1 MQFHVAIARESDA
14 DQAAQAL
21 VASVREAFGRTS
33 PDLICL
39 FFSPH
44 YANASQE
51 LVETLHR
58 QLAPHVMVGCMG
70 EGVIGPFE
78 EYEDASVVTLWAAQ
92 LPGVRMV
99 PLHLTFHERE
109 KQSSDP
115 VSQTGTGLEGW
126 PQELESLSDRPTF
139 LVFADPFSTP
149 IEDVFET
156 MEERCPGAP
165 AIGGIAGGGTD
176 LGENRLVFNGRIVKE
191 GLVGVA
197 LWGPVWIRTLVSQ
210 GCQPIGERYVVT
222 KAERNIMY
230 ELGGVPTL
238 ERLQETLQ
246 RLGPERGKR
255 VAMAVQVGVAF
266 DEQRERFDRGDFL
279 IRGLL
284 GADQRTGGVAI
295 SDIVKEGQTIQF
307 HVRDPRAASE
317 DLNLLLAQDRL
328 DYPHSPLKGALLF
341 SCNGRGRRFFTEP
354 NHDITALQRQAE
366 GIPVAG
372 FFAAGEIGPVGGKNF
387 IHGYTA
393 SAALFAEPFPER
405 DPLPGHGPGH
415 G

>member
-1 MQFHVAIARESDA
+1 MQFHVAIARESGA
-14 DQAAQAL
+14 EQAAQTL
-21 VASVREAFGRTS
+21 IASVREAFGRTA
-33 PDLICL
+33 PDLVCL

-44 YANASQE
+44 YAKAARE

-58 QLAPHVMVGCMG
+58 ELAPRVMVGCMG
-70 EGVIGPFE
+70 DGVIGPAE
-78 EYEDASVVTLWAAQ
+78 EYENTSVVTLWAAQ
-92 LPGVRMV
+92 LPDVRMV
-99 PLHLTFHERE
+99 PFHLTFHEKE
-109 KQSSDP
+109 SQSSY
-115 VSQTGTGLEGW
+115 TFEGW
-126 PQELESLSDRPTF
+126 PQELDSLSERPTF

-156 MEERCPGAP
+156 METRCPGAP
-165 AIGGIAGGGTD
+165 AIGGVASGGTD
-176 LGENRLVFNGRIVKE
+176 LGENRLVMNGGIVQE

-238 ERLQETLQ
+238 ERLQETLED
-246 RLGPERGKR
+246 LGPERGKQ

-266 DEQRERFDRGDFL
+266 DEQREEFGRGDFL

-284 GADQRTGGVAI
+284 GADQRSGGVAI
-295 SDIVKEGQTIQF
+295 SDVVKEGQTIQF
-307 HVRDPRAASE
+307 HVRDPSAASE
-317 DLNLLLAQDRL
+317 DFNLLLAQDRV
-328 DYPHSPLKGALLF
+328 DFPNSPFKGALLF
-341 SCNGRGRRFFTEP
+341 SCNGRGRRFFAEP
-354 NHDITALQRQAE
+354 NHDITALQRQAD

-393 SAALFAEPFPER
+393 SVALFAEPFP
-405 DPLPGHGPGH
+405 DQ
-415 G
+415 

>member
-1 MQFHVAIARESDA
+1 MQFHVDIARESGA
-14 DQAAQAL
+14 EQAAQAL
-21 VASVREAFGRTS
+21 VASVREAFGPTV
-33 PDLICL
+33 PDLVCL

-44 YANASQE
+44 YANASRE
-51 LVETLHR
+51 LVGTLHR
-58 QLAPHVMVGCMG
+58 QLAPRVMVGCMG
-70 EGVIGPFE
+70 EGVIGPSE
-78 EYEDASVVTLWAAQ
+78 EYENASVVTLWAAQ
-92 LPGVRMV
+92 LPGVRMA
-99 PLHLTFHERE
+99 PLHLTFHEKE
-109 KQSSDP
+109 AQTLVP
-115 VSQTGTGLEGW
+115 GSQPGTGLEGW
-126 PQELESLSDRPTF
+126 PQELETLSDRPTF

-149 IEDVFET
+149 IEEVFEK

-165 AIGGIAGGGTD
+165 AIGGIASGGTD
-176 LGENRLVFNGRIVKE
+176 LGENRLVFNGTIVKE

-246 RLGPERGKR
+246 RLGPERGKQ
-255 VAMAVQVGVAF
+255 VARAVQVGVAF
-266 DEQRERFDRGDFL
+266 DEQREQFDRGDFL

-284 GADQRTGGVAI
+284 GADQRSGGVAI
-295 SDIVKEGQTIQF
+295 SDIVKEGQTVQF
-307 HVRDPRAASE
+307 HVRDPMAASE
-317 DLNLLLAQDRL
+317 DFNLLLAQDRR
-328 DYPHSPLKGALLF
+328 DYPDSPLKGALLF
-341 SCNGRGRRFFTEP
+341 SCNGRGRRFFAEP
-354 NHDITALQRQAE
+354 NHDISALQRQAA

-393 SAALFAEPFPER
+393 SVVLFAEPFP
-405 DPLPGHGPGH
+405 DSH
-415 G
+415 

>member
-14 DQAAQAL
+14 DRAAQAL

-51 LVETLHR
+51 LVETLQR

-78 EYEDASVVTLWAAQ
+78 EYEDASVVTLWAAR

-109 KQSSDP
+109 TQSSDP
-115 VSQTGTGLEGW
+115 ASQTGTGFEGW
-126 PQELESLSDRPTF
+126 PQELESLSDRPAF

-165 AIGGIAGGGTD
+165 AIGGVASGGTD
-176 LGENRLVFNGRIVKE
+176 LGENRLVFNGTIVKD

-246 RLGPERGKR
+246 RLGPERGKQ
-255 VAMAVQVGVAF
+255 VALAVQVGVAF

-284 GADQRTGGVAI
+284 GADQRSGGVAI

-341 SCNGRGRRFFTEP
+341 SCNGRGRRFFAEP
-354 NHDITALQRQAE
+354 NHDIAALQRQAE

-393 SAALFAEPFPER
+393 SAALFAEPFP
-405 DPLPGHGPGH
+405 DQ
-415 G
+415 

>member
-1 MQFHVAIARESDA
+1 MQFHVAIARESGA
-14 DQAAQAL
+14 EQAAQAL
-21 VASVREAFGRTS
+21 VASVREAFDRTP
-33 PDLICL
+33 PDLVCL

-44 YANASQE
+44 YANASSD
-51 LVETLHR
+51 LVETLNR
-58 QLAPHVMVGCMG
+58 QLAPRVMVGCMG

-78 EYEDASVVTLWAAQ
+78 EYENASVVTLWAAQ
-92 LPGVRMV
+92 LPAVQMASF
-99 PLHLTFHERE
+99 HLTFHE
-109 KQSSDP
+109 KATQSSYL
-115 VSQTGTGLEGW
+115 LEGW
-126 PQELESLSDRPTF
+126 PQELESLSERPTF

-149 IEDVFET
+149 IEEVFEN

-165 AIGGIAGGGTD
+165 AIGGIASGGTD
-176 LGENRLVFNGRIVKE
+176 LGENRLVFNGNIVKE

-246 RLGPERGKR
+246 RLGSERGKQ

-284 GADQRTGGVAI
+284 GADQRSGGVAI
-295 SDIVKEGQTIQF
+295 SDIVKEGQTVQF
-307 HVRDPRAASE
+307 HVRDPMAASE
-317 DLNLLLAQDRL
+317 DFNLLLAQERR
-328 DYPHSPLKGALLF
+328 DYPNSPLKGALLF
-341 SCNGRGRRFFTEP
+341 SCNGRGRQFFAEP
-354 NHDITALQRQAE
+354 NHDISALQRQAE

-393 SAALFAEPFPER
+393 SVALFAEPLS
-405 DPLPGHGPGH
+405 DQ
-415 G
+415 

>member
-1 MQFHVAIARESDA
+1 MQFHVAIARDSGAE
-14 DQAAQAL
+14 QAAQAL
-21 VASVREAFGRTS
+21 IASVREAFGRMS
-33 PDLICL
+33 PDLVCL

-44 YANASQE
+44 YANASRE
-51 LVETLHR
+51 LVETLQR
-58 QLAPHVMVGCMG
+58 ELAPRVMVGCMG
-70 EGVIGPFE
+70 DGVIGPVE
-78 EYEDASVVTLWAAQ
+78 EYENTSVVSLWAAE

-99 PLHLTFHERE
+99 PFHLTFHEKE
-109 KQSSDP
+109 PQSSGSG
-115 VSQTGTGLEGW
+115 SQPGMGLEGW

-156 MEERCPGAP
+156 IEERCPGAP
-165 AIGGIAGGGTD
+165 AIGGVASGGTD
-176 LGENRLVFNGRIVKE
+176 LGENRLVFNGGIVQE
-191 GLVGVA
+191 GLVGAA

-238 ERLQETLQ
+238 ERLQETLE
-246 RLGPERGKR
+246 RLGPERGKQ

-266 DEQRERFDRGDFL
+266 DEQREQFDRGDFL

-284 GADQRTGGVAI
+284 GADQRSGGVAI

-317 DLNLLLAQDRL
+317 DFNLLLAQDRL
-328 DYPHSPLKGALLF
+328 DFPNSPFKGALLF
-341 SCNGRGRRFFTEP
+341 SCNGRGRRFFGEP

-393 SAALFAEPFPER
+393 SAALFAEPFP
-405 DPLPGHGPGH
+405 DK
-415 G
+415 

>member
-1 MQFHVAIARESDA
+1 MQFHVAIACDSGA
-14 DQAAQAL
+14 AQAAQAL
-21 VASVREAFGRTS
+21 ITSVREAFGRTS
-33 PDLICL
+33 PDLVCL

-44 YANASQE
+44 YAGASRE

-58 QLAPHVMVGCMG
+58 QLTPQVMVGCMG

-78 EYEDASVVTLWAAQ
+78 EYENKSVVILWAAH
-92 LPGVRMV
+92 LPAVRMV
-99 PLHLTFHERE
+99 PFHLTFHEKE
-109 KQSSDP
+109 KQSSYIH
-115 VSQTGTGLEGW
+115 EGW

-149 IEDVFET
+149 IEDVFEK

-165 AIGGIAGGGTD
+165 AIGGIASGGMD
-176 LGENRLVFNGRIVKE
+176 LGENRLVLNGRIVEE
-191 GLVGVA
+191 GLIGVA

-222 KAERNIMY
+222 KAEKNIIY
-230 ELGGVPTL
+230 ELGGMPTL

-246 RLGPERGKR
+246 GLGPERGKQ

-266 DEQRERFDRGDFL
+266 DEQRERFNRGDFL

-284 GADQRTGGVAI
+284 GADQRSGGVAI

-307 HVRDPRAASE
+307 HVRDPQAASE

-354 NHDITALQRQAE
+354 NHDIAALQRQAE

-405 DPLPGHGPGH
+405 DPLPGQGPGH

>member
-1 MQFHVAIARESDA
+1 MQFHVAIARDSGAE
-14 DQAAQAL
+14 QAAQAL
-21 VASVREAFGRTS
+21 TASVREAFGRTA
-33 PDLICL
+33 PDLVCL

-44 YANASQE
+44 YANASRE

-58 QLAPHVMVGCMG
+58 ELAPRVMVGCMG
-70 EGVIGPFE
+70 DGVIGPVE
-78 EYEDASVVTLWAAQ
+78 EYENMSVVSLWAAR
-92 LPGVRMV
+92 LPEVRMV
-99 PLHLTFHERE
+99 PFHLTFHEKE
-109 KQSSDP
+109 TQSSGP
-115 VSQTGTGLEGW
+115 GSQPGMGLEGW

-165 AIGGIAGGGTD
+165 AIGGVASGGTD
-176 LGENRLVFNGRIVKE
+176 MGENRMVFNGGIERE

-238 ERLQETLQ
+238 ERLQETLE
-246 RLGPERGKR
+246 RLGPERGKQ

-266 DEQRERFDRGDFL
+266 DEQREQFDRGDFL

-284 GADQRTGGVAI
+284 GADQRSGGVAI

-317 DLNLLLAQDRL
+317 DFNLLLAQDRL
-328 DYPHSPLKGALLF
+328 DFPNSPFKGALLF
-341 SCNGRGRRFFTEP
+341 SCNGRGRRFFGEP
-354 NHDITALQRQAE
+354 NHDITALLTTGRRDS
-366 GIPVAG
+366 GRGVFCRRRNRAG
-372 FFAAGEIGPVGGKNF
+372 GREKLHPRVYRECGAVCRAV
-387 IHGYTA
+387 
-393 SAALFAEPFPER
+393 
-405 DPLPGHGPGH
+405 PG
-415 G
+415 

>member
-1 MQFHVAIARESDA
+1 MQFHVAIARESGA
-14 DQAAQAL
+14 EQAAQVL
-21 VASVREAFGRTS
+21 ITSVRDAFGRTS

-44 YANASQE
+44 FANASGE

-58 QLAPHVMVGCMG
+58 QLSPRVMVGCMG

-78 EYEDASVVTLWAAQ
+78 EYENTSVVTLWAAH
-92 LPGVRMV
+92 LPAIRMA
-99 PLHLTFHERE
+99 PLHLTFHEE
-109 KQSSDP
+109 DSQSP
-115 VSQTGTGLEGW
+115 VPGPQPGTGLEGW
-126 PQELESLSDRPTF
+126 PQELESLSERPTF
-139 LVFADPFSTP
+139 LIFADPFSTP
-149 IEDVFET
+149 IEDVFEK

-165 AIGGIAGGGTD
+165 AIGGVASGGTD
-176 LGENRLVFNGRIVKE
+176 LGENRLVFNGNIVKQ

-246 RLGPERGKR
+246 GLGPERGKQ

-284 GADQRTGGVAI
+284 GADQRSGGVAI
-295 SDIVKEGQTIQF
+295 SDIVREGQTIQF

-317 DLNLLLAQDRL
+317 DFNLLLAQDRL

-341 SCNGRGRRFFTEP
+341 SCNGRGRRFFAEP
-354 NHDITALQRQAE
+354 NHDIAALQRQVE

-393 SAALFAEPFPER
+393 SVALFAEP
-405 DPLPGHGPGH
+405 LPDSH
-415 G
+415 

>member
-1 MQFHVAIARESDA
+1 MQFHVAITRESDA
-14 DQAAQAL
+14 AQAAEAL
-21 VASVREAFGRTS
+21 VASVREAFGRTP
-33 PDLICL
+33 PDLVCL
-39 FFSPH
+39 FFSSH
-44 YANASQE
+44 YANASRD
-51 LVETLHR
+51 LVETLNR
-58 QLAPHVMVGCMG
+58 ELAPRVMVGCMG
-70 EGVIGPFE
+70 EGVIGPLE
-78 EYEDASVVTLWAAQ
+78 EYENASVVTLWAAQ
-92 LPGVRMV
+92 LPGVRVV
-99 PLHLTFHERE
+99 PLHLTFHEKE
-109 KQSSDP
+109 TQSSYI
-115 VSQTGTGLEGW
+115 LEGW
-126 PQELESLSDRPTF
+126 PQELDTLSERPTF

-149 IEDVFET
+149 IEEVFEK

-165 AIGGIAGGGTD
+165 AIGGIASGGTD
-176 LGENRLVFNGRIVKE
+176 LGENRLVFNGTIVQE

-246 RLGPERGKR
+246 HLGPERGKQ
-255 VAMAVQVGVAF
+255 VAMTVQVGVAF

-284 GADQRTGGVAI
+284 GADQRSGGVAI
-295 SDIVKEGQTIQF
+295 SDIVKEGQTVQF
-307 HVRDPRAASE
+307 HVRDPAAASE
-317 DLNLLLAQDRL
+317 DFNLLLAQDRR
-328 DYPHSPLKGALLF
+328 DYPNAPLKGALLF
-341 SCNGRGRRFFTEP
+341 SCNGRGRRFFAEP

-393 SAALFAEPFPER
+393 SVALFAEP
-405 DPLPGHGPGH
+405 LPDR
-415 G
+415 

>member
-1 MQFHVAIARESDA
+1 MQFHVAIARDSGA

-21 VASVREAFGRTS
+21 VASVREAFGRTA
-33 PDLICL
+33 PDLVCL

-44 YANASQE
+44 YAKSARE
-51 LVETLHR
+51 LVETLHLE
-58 QLAPHVMVGCMG
+58 LAPRVMVGCMG
-70 EGVIGPFE
+70 DGVIGPAE
-78 EYEDASVVTLWAAQ
+78 EYENTSVVTLWAAQ
-92 LPGVRMV
+92 LPEVRMV
-99 PLHLTFHERE
+99 PFHLTFHEKE
-109 KQSSDP
+109 SQSSY
-115 VSQTGTGLEGW
+115 TFEGW
-126 PQELESLSDRPTF
+126 PQELESLSERPTF

-156 MEERCPGAP
+156 METRCPGAP
-165 AIGGIAGGGTD
+165 AIGGVASGGTD
-176 LGENRLVFNGRIVKE
+176 LGENRLVFNGGIVQE

-238 ERLQETLQ
+238 ERLQETLE
-246 RLGPERGKR
+246 RLGPERGKQ

-266 DEQRERFDRGDFL
+266 DEQREEFGRGDFL

-284 GADQRTGGVAI
+284 GADQRSGGVAI
-295 SDIVKEGQTIQF
+295 SDVVKEGQTIQF
-307 HVRDPRAASE
+307 HVRDPAAASE
-317 DLNLLLAQDRL
+317 DFNLLLAQDRL
-328 DYPHSPLKGALLF
+328 DFPNAPFKGALLF
-341 SCNGRGRRFFTEP
+341 SCNGRGRRFFAEP

-372 FFAAGEIGPVGGKNF
+372 FLP
-387 IHGYTA
+387 
-393 SAALFAEPFPER
+393 PER
-405 DPLPGHGPGH
+405 SARSAGKTLSTGIPRV
-415 G
+415 

>member
-1 MQFHVAIARESDA
+1 MQFHVAIARDSGA
-14 DQAAQAL
+14 GQAAQAL
-21 VASVREAFGRTS
+21 VASVREAFGPVS
-33 PDLICL
+33 PDLLCL

-44 YANASQE
+44 YANVSGE

-58 QLAPHVMVGCMG
+58 QLGPRVMVGCMG
-70 EGVIGPFE
+70 EGVIGPLE
-78 EYEDASVVTLWAAQ
+78 EYENTSVVTLWAAQ

-99 PLHLTFHERE
+99 PLHLTFHEQE
-109 KQSSDP
+109 TQSSY
-115 VSQTGTGLEGW
+115 TFEGW

-139 LVFADPFSTP
+139 LIFADPFSTP
-149 IEDVFET
+149 IEDVFEK

-165 AIGGIAGGGTD
+165 AIGGIASGGTD
-176 LGENRLVFNGRIVKE
+176 SGENRLVLDGRVVEK

-222 KAERNIMY
+222 RAERNIMY

-246 RLGPERGKR
+246 RLGPAEGKR

-284 GADQRTGGVAI
+284 GADQRSGGVAI

-307 HVRDPRAASE
+307 HVRDPKAASE
-317 DLNLLLAQDRL
+317 DFNLLLAQDRL
-328 DYPHSPLKGALLF
+328 DYPHAPLKGALLF
-341 SCNGRGRRFFTEP
+341 SCNGRGRGFFPEP

-393 SAALFAEPFPER
+393 SVALFAEPLS
-405 DPLPGHGPGH
+405 DG
-415 G
+415 

>member
-1 MQFHVAIARESDA
+1 MQFHVAIARESGA

-21 VASVREAFGRTS
+21 ITSVREAFGRTS

-44 YANASQE
+44 YASALGE
-51 LVETLHR
+51 LVETLQR
-58 QLAPHVMVGCMG
+58 ELAPRVMVGCMG

-78 EYEDASVVTLWAAQ
+78 EYENASVVTLWAAQ
-92 LPGVRMV
+92 LPGVRIV
-99 PLHLTFHERE
+99 PFHLTFHEKE
-109 KQSSDP
+109 TQSAVPGSR
-115 VSQTGTGLEGW
+115 SGTGLEGW
-126 PQELESLSDRPTF
+126 PEELESLSDRPTF

-149 IEDVFET
+149 IEDVFEI

-165 AIGGIAGGGTD
+165 AIGGVASGGTD
-176 LGENRLVFNGRIVKE
+176 LGENQLVFNGTIVKE

-246 RLGPERGKR
+246 HLGAERGKQ

-284 GADQRTGGVAI
+284 GADQRSGGVAI
-295 SDIVKEGQTIQF
+295 SDIVKEGQTVQF
-307 HVRDPRAASE
+307 HVRDPMAASE
-317 DLNLLLAQDRL
+317 DFNLLLAQDRRN
-328 DYPHSPLKGALLF
+328 YPHSPLKGALLF
-341 SCNGRGRRFFTEP
+341 SCNGRGRRFFAEP

-393 SAALFAEPFPER
+393 SVALFAEPFP
-405 DPLPGHGPGH
+405 DS
-415 G
+415 

>member
-1 MQFHVAIARESDA
+1 MQFHVAIARDSGAE
-14 DQAAQAL
+14 QAAQAL
-21 VASVREAFGRTS
+21 TASVREAFGRPA
-33 PDLICL
+33 PDLVCL

-44 YANASQE
+44 YANASRE

-58 QLAPHVMVGCMG
+58 ELAPRVMVGCMG
-70 EGVIGPFE
+70 DGVIGPVE
-78 EYEDASVVTLWAAQ
+78 EYENTSVVSLWAAR
-92 LPGVRMV
+92 LPEVRMV
-99 PLHLTFHERE
+99 PFHLTFHEKE
-109 KQSSDP
+109 TQSSGP
-115 VSQTGTGLEGW
+115 GSQPGLGLEGW

-165 AIGGIAGGGTD
+165 AIGGVASGGTD
-176 LGENRLVFNGRIVKE
+176 LGENRMVFNGGIERE

-238 ERLQETLQ
+238 ERLQETLE
-246 RLGPERGKR
+246 RLGPERGKQ

-266 DEQRERFDRGDFL
+266 DEQREQFDRGDFL

-284 GADQRTGGVAI
+284 GADQRSGGVAI

-317 DLNLLLAQDRL
+317 DFNLLLAQDRL
-328 DYPHSPLKGALLF
+328 DFPNSPFKGALLF
-341 SCNGRGRRFFTEP
+341 SCNGRGRRFFGEP

-393 SAALFAEPFPER
+393 SAALFAEPFP
-405 DPLPGHGPGH
+405 DK
-415 G
+415 

>member
-1 MQFHVAIARESDA
+1 MQFHVAIARESGA
-14 DQAAQAL
+14 EQAAQAL
-21 VASVREAFGRTS
+21 VASVREAFGPTS
-33 PDLICL
+33 LDLICL
-39 FFSPH
+39 FFSPQ
-44 YANASQE
+44 YANASSD
-51 LVETLHR
+51 LVETLNR
-58 QLAPHVMVGCMG
+58 QLAPRVMVGCMG
-70 EGVIGPFE
+70 ESVIGPSE
-78 EYEDASVVTLWAAQ
+78 EYENSSVVILWAAQ

-99 PLHLTFHERE
+99 PFHLTFHEKE
-109 KQSSDP
+109 SQSSY
-115 VSQTGTGLEGW
+115 TFEGW
-126 PQELESLSDRPTF
+126 PQELESLSERPTF

-149 IEDVFET
+149 IEEVFET
-156 MEERCPGAP
+156 MEARCPGAP
-165 AIGGIAGGGTD
+165 AIGGVASGGTD
-176 LGENRLVFNGRIVKE
+176 LGENRLVFNGGIVRE
-191 GLVGVA
+191 GLVGLA

-246 RLGPERGKR
+246 RLGSERGKQ

-284 GADQRTGGVAI
+284 GADQRSGGVAI
-295 SDIVKEGQTIQF
+295 SDIVKEGQTVQF
-307 HVRDPRAASE
+307 HVRDPMAASE
-317 DLNLLLAQDRL
+317 DFNLLLAQDRR
-328 DYPHSPLKGALLF
+328 DYPNSPLKGALLF
-341 SCNGRGRRFFTEP
+341 SCNGRGRRFFAEP

-393 SAALFAEPFPER
+393 SVALFAEPFP
-405 DPLPGHGPGH
+405 DSH
-415 G
+415 

>member
-1 MQFHVAIARESDA
+1 MQFHVAIARDSGAE
-14 DQAAQAL
+14 QAAQAL
-21 VASVREAFGRTS
+21 TASVREAFGRTA
-33 PDLICL
+33 PDLVCL

-44 YANASQE
+44 YANASRE

-58 QLAPHVMVGCMG
+58 ELAPRVMVGCMG
-70 EGVIGPFE
+70 DGVIGPVE
-78 EYEDASVVTLWAAQ
+78 EYENTSVVSLWAAR
-92 LPGVRMV
+92 LPEVRMV
-99 PLHLTFHERE
+99 PFHLTFHEKE
-109 KQSSDP
+109 TQSSGP
-115 VSQTGTGLEGW
+115 GSQPGLGLEGW

-165 AIGGIAGGGTD
+165 AIGGVASGGTD
-176 LGENRLVFNGRIVKE
+176 LGENRMVFNGGIERE

-238 ERLQETLQ
+238 ERLQETLE
-246 RLGPERGKR
+246 RLGPERGKQ

-266 DEQRERFDRGDFL
+266 DEQREQFDRGDFL

-284 GADQRTGGVAI
+284 GADQRSGGVAI

-317 DLNLLLAQDRL
+317 DFNLLLAQDRL
-328 DYPHSPLKGALLF
+328 DFPNSPFKGALLF
-341 SCNGRGRRFFTEP
+341 SCNGRGRRFFGEP

-393 SAALFAEPFPER
+393 SAALFAEPFP
-405 DPLPGHGPGH
+405 DK
-415 G
+415 

>member
-1 MQFHVAIARESDA
+1 MPMQFHVAIARESDA
-14 DQAAQAL
+14 EQAAQAL
-21 VASVREAFGRTS
+21 IASVREAFGLTS
-33 PDLICL
+33 PDLVCL

-44 YANASQE
+44 YAKTARE

-58 QLAPHVMVGCMG
+58 QLAPRVMVGCMG
-70 EGVIGPFE
+70 DGVIGPAE
-78 EYEDASVVTLWAAQ
+78 EYENTSVVTLWTAQ
-92 LPGVRMV
+92 LPEVRMA
-99 PLHLTFHERE
+99 PFHLTFHEQE
-109 KQSSDP
+109 SQSSY
-115 VSQTGTGLEGW
+115 TFEGW
-126 PQELESLSDRPTF
+126 PQELESLPERPTF

-156 MEERCPGAP
+156 MEARCPGAP
-165 AIGGIAGGGTD
+165 AIGGVASGGTD
-176 LGENRLVFNGRIVKE
+176 LGENRLVFNGGIVQE

-238 ERLQETLQ
+238 ERLRETLE
-246 RLGPERGKR
+246 RLGPERGKQ

-266 DEQRERFDRGDFL
+266 DEQREEFGRGDFL

-284 GADQRTGGVAI
+284 GADQRSGGVAI

-307 HVRDPRAASE
+307 HVRDPAAASE
-317 DLNLLLAQDRL
+317 DFNLLLAQDRL
-328 DYPHSPLKGALLF
+328 DFPKSPFKGALLF
-341 SCNGRGRRFFTEP
+341 SCNGRGRRFFAEP
-354 NHDITALQRQAE
+354 NHDITALQRRAD

-393 SAALFAEPFPER
+393 SVALFAEPFPGR
-405 DPLPGHGPGH
+405 
-415 G
+415 

>member
-1 MQFHVAIARESDA
+1 MQFHVAIARDSGAE
-14 DQAAQAL
+14 QAAQAL
-21 VASVREAFGRTS
+21 IASVREAFGRTS
-33 PDLICL
+33 PDLVCL

-44 YANASQE
+44 YANASRE

-58 QLAPHVMVGCMG
+58 ELAPRVMVGCMG
-70 EGVIGPFE
+70 DGVIGPVE
-78 EYEDASVVTLWAAQ
+78 EYENTSVVTLWAAQ
-92 LPGVRMV
+92 LPEVRIV
-99 PLHLTFHERE
+99 PFHLTFHENE
-109 KQSSDP
+109 PHASGSGLQP
-115 VSQTGTGLEGW
+115 GTGLEGW
-126 PQELESLSDRPTF
+126 PLELESLSDRPTF

-156 MEERCPGAP
+156 MEERCPGAL
-165 AIGGIAGGGTD
+165 AIGGVASGGTD
-176 LGENRLVFNGRIVKE
+176 LGKNRLVCNGGVVRE

-238 ERLQETLQ
+238 ERLQETLN
-246 RLGPERGKR
+246 RLGPEEGKR

-266 DEQRERFDRGDFL
+266 DEQREQFDRGDFL

-284 GADQRTGGVAI
+284 GADQRSGGVAI

-307 HVRDPRAASE
+307 HVRDPKAASE
-317 DLNLLLAQDRL
+317 DFNLLLAQDRL
-328 DYPHSPLKGALLF
+328 DFPNSPFKGALLF
-341 SCNGRGRRFFTEP
+341 SCNGRGRRFFAEP
-354 NHDITALQRQAE
+354 NHDIMALQRQAE

-372 FFAAGEIGPVGGKNF
+372 FFAAGEIGPVSGKNF

-393 SAALFAEPFPER
+393 SVALFAEPFP
-405 DPLPGHGPGH
+405 DK
-415 G
+415 

>member
-1 MQFHVAIARESDA
+1 MQFHVAIARDSGA

-21 VASVREAFGRTS
+21 IASVREAFGRTA

-44 YANASQE
+44 YANASRE

-58 QLAPHVMVGCMG
+58 ELSPRVMVGCMG
-70 EGVIGPFE
+70 DGVIGPVE
-78 EYEDASVVTLWAAQ
+78 EYEHTSVVSLWAAE

-99 PLHLTFHERE
+99 PFHLTFHEKE
-109 KQSSDP
+109 PQSSSSR
-115 VSQTGTGLEGW
+115 SQPGMGLEGW

-156 MEERCPGAP
+156 IEERCPGAP
-165 AIGGIAGGGTD
+165 AIGGVASGGTD
-176 LGENRLVFNGRIVKE
+176 LGENRMVFNGEIVRE

-238 ERLQETLQ
+238 ERLQETLE
-246 RLGPERGKR
+246 RLGPERGKQ

-266 DEQRERFDRGDFL
+266 DEQREQFDRGDFL

-284 GADQRTGGVAI
+284 GADQRSGGVAI

-317 DLNLLLAQDRL
+317 DFNLLLAQDRL
-328 DYPHSPLKGALLF
+328 DFPNSPFKGALLF
-341 SCNGRGRRFFTEP
+341 SCNGRGRRFFGEP

-393 SAALFAEPFPER
+393 SAALFAEPFP
-405 DPLPGHGPGH
+405 DK
-415 G
+415 

>member
-58 QLAPHVMVGCMG
+58 QLVPRVMVGCMG

-109 KQSSDP
+109 MQSSDP
-115 VSQTGTGLEGW
+115 ASQTGTGLEGW

-246 RLGPERGKR
+246 RLGPERGKQ

-341 SCNGRGRRFFTEP
+341 SCNGRGRRFFTKP

-366 GIPVAG
+366 AIPVAG
-372 FFAAGEIGPVGGKNF
+372 VFAAGEIGPVGGKNF

-405 DPLPGHGPGH
+405 DPLPGHGPDH

>member
-1 MQFHVAIARESDA
+1 M
-14 DQAAQAL
+14 
-21 VASVREAFGRTS
+21 
-33 PDLICL
+33 
-39 FFSPH
+39 
-44 YANASQE
+44 
-51 LVETLHR
+51 
-58 QLAPHVMVGCMG
+58 
-70 EGVIGPFE
+70 
-78 EYEDASVVTLWAAQ
+78 
-92 LPGVRMV
+92 
-99 PLHLTFHERE
+99 TFHEKE
-109 KQSSDP
+109 KQSSYIH
-115 VSQTGTGLEGW
+115 EGW

-149 IEDVFET
+149 IEDVFEK

-165 AIGGIAGGGTD
+165 AIGGIASGGTD
-176 LGENRLVFNGRIVKE
+176 LGENRLVLNDRIVEE

-222 KAERNIMY
+222 KAEKNIIY
-230 ELGGVPTL
+230 ELGGMPTL

-246 RLGPERGKR
+246 GLGPERGKQ

-266 DEQRERFDRGDFL
+266 DEQRERFNRGDFL

-284 GADQRTGGVAI
+284 GADQRSGGVAI

-307 HVRDPRAASE
+307 HVRDPQAASE

-341 SCNGRGRRFFTEP
+341 SCNGRGRRFFAEP
-354 NHDITALQRQAE
+354 NHDIAALQRQAE

-405 DPLPGHGPGH
+405 DPLPGQGPGH

>member
-1 MQFHVAIARESDA
+1 MQFHVAIARESGA
-14 DQAAQAL
+14 EQAAQAL
-21 VASVREAFGRTS
+21 VASVREAFGPTS
-33 PDLICL
+33 PDLVCL

-44 YANASQE
+44 YANASGE
-51 LVETLHR
+51 LVETLNR
-58 QLAPHVMVGCMG
+58 QLAPGVMVGCMG
-70 EGVIGPFE
+70 EGVIGPSE
-78 EYEDASVVTLWAAQ
+78 EYENASVVTLWAAH
-92 LPGVRMV
+92 LPGVRMA
-99 PLHLTFHERE
+99 PLHLTFHEKE
-109 KQSSDP
+109 TQSAYSI
-115 VSQTGTGLEGW
+115 EGW
-126 PQELESLSDRPTF
+126 PQELETLSERPTF

-149 IEDVFET
+149 IEEVFEK

-165 AIGGIAGGGTD
+165 AIGGIASGGTD
-176 LGENRLVFNGRIVKE
+176 LGENRLVFNGTIVKE

-246 RLGPERGKR
+246 GLGPERGKQ

-284 GADQRTGGVAI
+284 GADQRSGGVAI
-295 SDIVKEGQTIQF
+295 SDIVKEGQTVQF
-307 HVRDPRAASE
+307 HVRDPAAASE
-317 DLNLLLAQDRL
+317 DFNLLLAQDRR

-341 SCNGRGRRFFTEP
+341 SCNGRGRRFFAEP
-354 NHDITALQRQAE
+354 NHDIAALQRQAE

-393 SAALFAEPFPER
+393 SVALFAEPFPDR
-405 DPLPGHGPGH
+405 
-415 G
+415 

>member
-1 MQFHVAIARESDA
+1 MQFHVAIARESGA
-14 DQAAQAL
+14 VQAAQTL
-21 VASVREAFGRTS
+21 VASVHEAFGPTS
-33 PDLICL
+33 PDLVCL

-44 YANASQE
+44 YANASSD
-51 LVETLHR
+51 LVETLNR
-58 QLAPHVMVGCMG
+58 QLAPRVMVGCMG
-70 EGVIGPFE
+70 EGVIGPSE
-78 EYEDASVVTLWAAQ
+78 EYENASVVTLWAAQ
-92 LPGVRMV
+92 LPMVRLV
-99 PLHLTFHERE
+99 PFHLTFHEKE
-109 KQSSDP
+109 TQASYL
-115 VSQTGTGLEGW
+115 LEGW
-126 PQELESLSDRPTF
+126 PQELEALSERPTF

-149 IEDVFET
+149 IEEVFEK
-156 MEERCPGAP
+156 MDERCPCAP
-165 AIGGIAGGGTD
+165 AIGGIASGGTD
-176 LGENRLVFNGRIVKE
+176 LGENRLVFNGTIVKE

-246 RLGPERGKR
+246 RLGPERGKQ

-284 GADQRTGGVAI
+284 GADQRSGGVAI
-295 SDIVKEGQTIQF
+295 SDIVKEGQTVQF
-307 HVRDPRAASE
+307 HVRDPMAASE
-317 DLNLLLAQDRL
+317 DFNLLLAQDRR
-328 DYPHSPLKGALLF
+328 DYPNSPLKSALLF
-341 SCNGRGRRFFTEP
+341 SCNGRGRRFFAEP
-354 NHDITALQRQAE
+354 NHDISALQRQAE

-393 SAALFAEPFPER
+393 SVALFAEPSS
-405 DPLPGHGPGH
+405 DT
-415 G
+415 

>member
-1 MQFHVAIARESDA
+1 MQFHVAIARESGA
-14 DQAAQAL
+14 GQAAQAL
-21 VASVREAFGRTS
+21 ITSVREAFGRTS

-44 YANASQE
+44 YAGASRE

-58 QLAPHVMVGCMG
+58 QLTPQVMVGCMG
-70 EGVIGPFE
+70 EGVIGPSE
-78 EYEDASVVTLWAAQ
+78 EYENKSVVILWAAQ
-92 LPGVRMV
+92 LPAVRMV
-99 PLHLTFHERE
+99 PFHLTFHEKE
-109 KQSSDP
+109 KQSSYIH
-115 VSQTGTGLEGW
+115 EGW

-149 IEDVFET
+149 IEDVFEK

-165 AIGGIAGGGTD
+165 AIGGIASGGTD
-176 LGENRLVFNGRIVKE
+176 LGENRLVLNDRIVEE

-222 KAERNIMY
+222 KAEKNIIY
-230 ELGGVPTL
+230 ELGGMPTL

-246 RLGPERGKR
+246 GLGPERGKQ

-266 DEQRERFDRGDFL
+266 DEQRERFNRGDFL

-284 GADQRTGGVAI
+284 GADQQSGGVAI

-307 HVRDPRAASE
+307 HVRDPQAASE

-341 SCNGRGRRFFTEP
+341 SCNGRGRRFFAEP
-354 NHDITALQRQAE
+354 NHDIAALQRQAE

-393 SAALFAEPFPER
+393 SAALFAEPFPES
-405 DPLPGHGPGH
+405 H
-415 G
+415 

>member
-1 MQFHVAIARESDA
+1 MQFHVAIARDSGA

-21 VASVREAFGRTS
+21 IASVREAFGQTA
-33 PDLICL
+33 PDLVCL

-44 YANASQE
+44 YANASRE

-58 QLAPHVMVGCMG
+58 ELAPRVMVGCMG
-70 EGVIGPFE
+70 DGVIGSVE
-78 EYEDASVVTLWAAQ
+78 EYENTSVVSLWAAE

-99 PLHLTFHERE
+99 PFHLTFHEKE
-109 KQSSDP
+109 PQSSGSG
-115 VSQTGTGLEGW
+115 SQPRMGLEGW

-165 AIGGIAGGGTD
+165 AIGGVASGGTD
-176 LGENRLVFNGRIVKE
+176 LGENRMVFNGGIVRE

-238 ERLQETLQ
+238 ERLQETLE
-246 RLGPERGKR
+246 RLGPERGKQ

-266 DEQRERFDRGDFL
+266 DEQREQFDRGDFL

-284 GADQRTGGVAI
+284 GADQRSGGVAI

-317 DLNLLLAQDRL
+317 DFNLLLAQDRL
-328 DYPHSPLKGALLF
+328 DFPNSPFKGALLF
-341 SCNGRGRRFFTEP
+341 SCNGRGRRFFGEP

-393 SAALFAEPFPER
+393 SAALFAEPFP
-405 DPLPGHGPGH
+405 DK
-415 G
+415 

>member
-1 MQFHVAIARESDA
+1 MQFHVAITRESDA

-21 VASVREAFGRTS
+21 VASVREAFGPTS

-44 YANASQE
+44 YANASSD
-51 LVETLHR
+51 LVETLNR
-58 QLAPHVMVGCMG
+58 QLAPRVMVGCMG
-70 EGVIGPFE
+70 EGVIGPSE
-78 EYEDASVVTLWAAQ
+78 EYENATVVTLWAAQ
-92 LPGVRMV
+92 LPAVRMV
-99 PLHLTFHERE
+99 PFYLTFHEKE
-109 KQSSDP
+109 SQSSY
-115 VSQTGTGLEGW
+115 TFEGW
-126 PQELESLSDRPTF
+126 PQELETLSDRPTF

-156 MEERCPGAP
+156 MEARCPGAP
-165 AIGGIAGGGTD
+165 AIGGVASGGTD
-176 LGENRLVFNGRIVKE
+176 LGENRLVFNGTIVKD

-246 RLGPERGKR
+246 RLGSERGKQ

-266 DEQRERFDRGDFL
+266 DEQREEFGRGDFL

-284 GADQRTGGVAI
+284 GADQRSGGVAI
-295 SDIVKEGQTIQF
+295 SDIVKEGQTVQF
-307 HVRDPRAASE
+307 HVRDPMAASE
-317 DLNLLLAQDRL
+317 DFNLLLAQDRR
-328 DYPHSPLKGALLF
+328 DYPNSPLKGALLF
-341 SCNGRGRRFFTEP
+341 SCNGRGRRFFAEP

-393 SAALFAEPFPER
+393 SVALFAEPFP
-405 DPLPGHGPGH
+405 DSH
-415 G
+415 

>member
-1 MQFHVAIARESDA
+1 MQFHVAIARDSGAE
-14 DQAAQAL
+14 QAAQAL
-21 VASVREAFGRTS
+21 ITSVREAFGQTS
-33 PDLICL
+33 PDFVCL

-44 YANASQE
+44 YASASGE
-51 LVETLHR
+51 LVETLQR
-58 QLAPHVMVGCMG
+58 ELAPRVMVGCMG

-78 EYEDASVVTLWAAQ
+78 EYENASVVTLWAAQ
-92 LPGVRMV
+92 LPGVRIV
-99 PLHLTFHERE
+99 PFHLTFHEKE
-109 KQSSDP
+109 TQSAVPGSRP
-115 VSQTGTGLEGW
+115 GTGLEGW
-126 PQELESLSDRPTF
+126 PEELESLSDRPTF

-165 AIGGIAGGGTD
+165 AIGGVASGGTD
-176 LGENRLVFNGRIVKE
+176 LGENRLVFNGTIVQE

-246 RLGPERGKR
+246 RLGPERGKQ
-255 VAMAVQVGVAF
+255 VALAVQVGVAF

-284 GADQRTGGVAI
+284 GADQRSGGVAI

-307 HVRDPRAASE
+307 HVRDPSAASE

-341 SCNGRGRRFFTEP
+341 SCNGRGRRFFAEP
-354 NHDITALQRQAE
+354 NHDIAALQRLAE

-393 SAALFAEPFPER
+393 SVALFAEPFPDR
-405 DPLPGHGPGH
+405 
-415 G
+415 

>member
-1 MQFHVAIARESDA
+1 MQFHVAIARESGA
-14 DQAAQAL
+14 EQAAQAL
-21 VASVREAFGRTS
+21 IASVREAFGPSS
-33 PDLICL
+33 PDLVCL

-44 YANASQE
+44 YATAAGE
-51 LVETLHR
+51 MVETLQR
-58 QLAPHVMVGCMG
+58 ELAPRVMVGCMG

-78 EYEDASVVTLWAAQ
+78 EYENASVVTLWAAQ
-92 LPGVRMV
+92 LPGVRIV
-99 PLHLTFHERE
+99 PFHLTFHDKET
-109 KQSSDP
+109 
-115 VSQTGTGLEGW
+115 QTAVPESRPGTGLEGW
-126 PQELESLSDRPTF
+126 PEELESLSDRPTF

-149 IEDVFET
+149 IEDVFEA

-165 AIGGIAGGGTD
+165 AIGGVASGGTD
-176 LGENRLVFNGRIVKE
+176 LGENRLVFNGTIVKE

-246 RLGPERGKR
+246 GLGPERGKQ

-284 GADQRTGGVAI
+284 GADQRSGGVAI
-295 SDIVKEGQTIQF
+295 SDIVKEGQTVQF
-307 HVRDPRAASE
+307 HVRDPMAASE

-341 SCNGRGRRFFTEP
+341 SCNGRGQRFFAEP
-354 NHDITALQRQAE
+354 NHDIAALQRQAE

-393 SAALFAEPFPER
+393 SVVLFAEPFSES
-405 DPLPGHGPGH
+405 
-415 G
+415 

>member
-1 MQFHVAIARESDA
+1 MQFHVAIARDSGAE
-14 DQAAQAL
+14 QAAQAL
-21 VASVREAFGRTS
+21 IASVREAFGRTV
-33 PDLICL
+33 PDLVCL

-44 YANASQE
+44 YASASAE

-58 QLAPHVMVGCMG
+58 ALAPRVMVGCMG
-70 EGVIGPFE
+70 EGVIGPAE
-78 EYEDASVVTLWAAQ
+78 EYENTSVVTLWAAR
-92 LPGVRMV
+92 LPEVRMV
-99 PLHLTFHERE
+99 PFHLTFHEKE
-109 KQSSDP
+109 TQSSGP
-115 VSQTGTGLEGW
+115 GSQPGMGLEGW
-126 PQELESLSDRPTF
+126 PQELESLSERPTF

-156 MEERCPGAP
+156 METRCPGAP
-165 AIGGIAGGGTD
+165 AIGGVASGGTD
-176 LGENRLVFNGRIVKE
+176 LGENRLVFNGGIVQE

-238 ERLQETLQ
+238 ERLQETLE
-246 RLGPERGKR
+246 RLGPERGKQ
-255 VAMAVQVGVAF
+255 VAMAVQIGVAF
-266 DEQRERFDRGDFL
+266 DEQREQFGRGDFL

-284 GADQRTGGVAI
+284 GADQRSGGVAI

-307 HVRDPRAASE
+307 HVRDPSAASE
-317 DLNLLLAQDRL
+317 DFNLLLAQDRL
-328 DYPHSPLKGALLF
+328 DFPNSPFKGALLF
-341 SCNGRGRRFFTEP
+341 SCNGRGRRFFAEP

-393 SAALFAEPFPER
+393 SVALFAEPFP
-405 DPLPGHGPGH
+405 DQ
-415 G
+415 

>member
-1 MQFHVAIARESDA
+1 MQFHVAIARDSGA

-21 VASVREAFGRTS
+21 IASVREAFGRTA
-33 PDLICL
+33 PDLVCL

-44 YANASQE
+44 YANASRE

-58 QLAPHVMVGCMG
+58 ELAPRVMVGCMG
-70 EGVIGPFE
+70 DGVIGPVE
-78 EYEDASVVTLWAAQ
+78 EYENTSVVSLWAAR
-92 LPGVRMV
+92 LPEVRMV
-99 PLHLTFHERE
+99 PFHLTFHEKE
-109 KQSSDP
+109 PQSSGSG
-115 VSQTGTGLEGW
+115 SQPRMGLEGW

-156 MEERCPGAP
+156 IEERCPGAP
-165 AIGGIAGGGTD
+165 AIGGVTSGGTD
-176 LGENRLVFNGRIVKE
+176 LGENRMVFNGGIVRE

-238 ERLQETLQ
+238 ERLQETLE
-246 RLGPERGKR
+246 RLGPERGKQ

-266 DEQRERFDRGDFL
+266 DEQREQFDRGDFL

-284 GADQRTGGVAI
+284 GADQRSGGVAI

-317 DLNLLLAQDRL
+317 DFNLLLAQDRL
-328 DYPHSPLKGALLF
+328 DFPNSPSKGALLF
-341 SCNGRGRRFFTEP
+341 SCNGRGRRFFGEP

-393 SAALFAEPFPER
+393 SAALFAEPFPDR
-405 DPLPGHGPGH
+405 
-415 G
+415 